1 MNKEPNKL
9 AALDALKRGA
19 EAGSAKADIAKS
31 KAAKKPTASDIKPH
45 TSPRKT
51 LTQVKPQVRLG
62 LTETKYFNAV
72 ADFLSAAGLLE
83 VVDSLLLTMLAQN
96 YATWKEISED
106 LTPQTRITV
115 LPNGIECESAMSK
128 LARDA
133 ENQIM
138 KISGKLGLS
147 PADRSKMLGA
157 LAQAEAA
164 KSKKQDDDL
173 DQYLS

>member
-1 MNKEPNKL
+1 MKNEPNKL
-9 AALDALKRGA
+9 DALNALKRGA
-19 EAGSAKADIAKS
+19 EQGSAKAESAKK
-31 KAAKKPTASDIKPH
+31 KAAQKAPATDIKPH

-72 ADFLSAAGLLE
+72 ADFLSASGLLE

-96 YATWKEISED
+96 YATWKELSEE
-106 LTPQTRITV
+106 LTPQTRITI

-128 LARDA
+128 MARDA

-138 KISGKLGLS
+138 KISAKLGLS

-164 KSKKQDDDL
+164 KGKKADDDL
-173 DQYLS
+173 DSYLT